1 MERPE
6 YLDSYNFNWE
16 TLDIMASGTSSLD
29 AKNYLT
35 NFKTM
40 EEAKLFLE
48 GYGYDTKDPI
58 QSAEMFGNFQ
68 EAIQFIK
75 KYFLK
80 EGNNDGLDLSI
91 PNTFYTLTDIS
102 ELLLIATGNSEQ
114 KASVED
120 SLWASI
126 ILKVMH
132 TVLHLDKDLRY
143 RYFSTIQTQIF
154 DRFYKFLTRENDQL
168 FLESDDKKIK
178 IPLLE
183 FETKSKK
190 SRESII
196 IKLLH
201 KKENVAEE
209 LFDRIGIRFVTHTKI
224 DCLRV
229 LKFLDQN
236 YVIVVNNIKPSRSQ
250 NSLIDLKSFKE
261 NYIGLLKDSMKDN
274 LTEEEFAKKVEEYTL
289 LHSRSND
296 KYKNNEHTS
305 RDYQAIHF
313 TCRQLIKYKNP
324 FYQNFNKVRSFS
336 KKNDPNNEVTRRLL
350 DLDTSF
356 IAKDVRF
363 FYPYEVQITDIKSH
377 QENTE
382 GEASHEE
389 YKKSQVNSAMMRL
402 FKNLLEYK
410 KIKISPLE

>member
-80 EGNNDGLDLSI
+80 EGNPDGLDLSI

-102 ELLLIATGNSEQ
+102 ELLLIATGNSEL
-114 KASVED
+114 KTSVED

-250 NSLIDLKSFKE
+250 NSLIDLKAFKE
-261 NYIGLLKDSMKDN
+261 NYLGLLKDSIKDN

-410 KIKISPLE
+410 KIEISPAE

>member
-80 EGNNDGLDLSI
+80 EGNPDGLDLSI

-102 ELLLIATGNSEQ
+102 ELLLIATGNSEL
-114 KASVED
+114 KTSVED

-201 KKENVAEE
+201 KQENVAEE

-250 NSLIDLKSFKE
+250 NSLIDLKAFKE
-261 NYIGLLKDSMKDN
+261 NYLGLLKDSIKDN

-410 KIKISPLE
+410 KIEISPAE

>member
-68 EAIQFIK
+68 EAVQFIK

-80 EGNNDGLDLSI
+80 EGNTDGLDLSI

-114 KASVED
+114 KTSVED

-250 NSLIDLKSFKE
+250 NSLIDLKAFKE
-261 NYIGLLKDSMKDN
+261 NYLGLLKDSIKDS

-324 FYQNFNKVRSFS
+324 FYQNYNKVRSFS

-410 KIKISPLE
+410 QIEISPAE